1 MCKYAEWGT
10 MRRGMTLTETILA
23 TFLVSLV
30 IMAVLQML
38 PTSALASKKAECKIQ
53 ACSLA
58 AAALDG
64 QMARGFTAVAH
75 QQGLDL
81 ELPDQVAGGVIYHL
95 TVTVLD
101 TPQPRPTLVKVVR
114 CQVEWNFGGQD
125 FTTTQE
131 AWLSVVRGG

>member
-1 MCKYAEWGT
+1 

-30 IMAVLQML
+30 IMAIFQML
-38 PTSALASKKAECKIQ
+38 PASALASKKAECKIQ

-64 QMARGFTAVAH
+64 QMARGFTALAQ
-75 QQGLDL
+75 QQGVEL
-81 ELPDQVAGGVIYHL
+81 ELPDQDCGGVTYHT
-95 TVTVLD
+95 TVTVTD
-101 TPQPRPTLVKVVR
+101 TPHARPTLVKVVR
-114 CQVEWNFGGQD
+114 CRVDWNFGGQD